1 MMYGGIKMEKE
12 ILEEI
17 EKECNFKER
26 ILLKVF
32 TNTFVKVYN
41 IARIKMF
48 NSLI

>member
-1 MMYGGIKMEKE
+1 MKKE

-32 TNTFVKVYN
+32 TKTFMKIYN
-41 IARIKMF
+41 IGKINYFRKIVNK
-48 NSLI
+48 

>member
-1 MMYGGIKMEKE
+1 MEKE

-32 TNTFVKVYN
+32 TKTFVKVYN
-41 IARIKMF
+41 IARLKVINNLLF
-48 NSLI
+48 